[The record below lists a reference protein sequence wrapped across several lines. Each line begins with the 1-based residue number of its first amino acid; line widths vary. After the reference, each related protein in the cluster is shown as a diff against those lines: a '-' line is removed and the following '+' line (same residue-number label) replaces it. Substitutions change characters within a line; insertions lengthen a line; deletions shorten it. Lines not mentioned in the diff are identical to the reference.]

1 MQEINLSQEK
11 KNRSN
16 SMKVN
21 LQVFL
26 FEEDNIY
33 FAYMPSFDLTGY
45 GETAE
50 EAKESLTIILDEFL
64 RYTSD
69 KKTLLIEMQ
78 RLGWDIK
85 DKKKSMRA
93 PQISDMINSNE
104 QLKEIINSK
113 QYTASNYQTNI
124 PALNA

>member
-1 MQEINLSQEK
+1 
-11 KNRSN
+11 
-16 SMKVN
+16 
-21 LQVFL
+21 
-26 FEEDNIY
+26 
-33 FAYMPSFDLTGY
+33 LTGY

>member
-85 DKKKSMRA
+85 DKKKSMCA